1 MADSMRA
8 AIYLA
13 QDIRR
18 NRLEHRDLASNP
30 LEITPA
36 KREYRDNRR

>member
-13 QDIRR
+13 QDISK
-18 NRLEHRDLASNP
+18 NRLAHRELTSNP
-30 LEITPA
+30 LEITPI
-36 KREYRDNRR
+36 KREFRDSRR